1 MTTKRWAGLL
11 LAACALTAGP
21 VAGVPEAQAYSKAV
35 TQKCRND
42 YKRLCP
48 AYKTASAELRACMS
62 ANHRAIS
69 NSCMNALVDAGEAP
83 PGARRR

>member
-1 MTTKRWAGLL
+1 MTTKRWVGLL
-11 LAACALTAGP
+11 PAVCALTAGS
-21 VAGVPEAQAYSKAV
+21 VFAAIEVQAYPKAV
-35 TQKCRND
+35 TQKCRSD

-48 AYKTASAELRACMS
+48 AYKAGSADMRACMS

-69 NSCMNALVDAGEAP
+69 NGCMNALVDAGEAP